1 VPNID
6 FAALRAAR
14 QPQQAAPIAPQ
25 QPQRREWLR
34 YAAFAIAAILLA
46 LWLSGRGPSPTPG
59 PGPNP
64 IDAEGLHVLVM
75 TPADLAGLSKEQKE
89 FLASAKVADWVE
101 SNQGKYRSYPQS
113 QNINN
118 EDLVWREIRGQLAPP
133 YLVGVLK
140 NRRLTKMEAPQG
152 IDAGIAAL
160 ERVR

>member
-25 QPQRREWLR
+25 PSRRREWLR
-34 YAAFAIAAILLA
+34 YIAICGAAFLLA
-46 LWLSGRGPSPTPG
+46 WALSGRGITPG
-59 PGPNP
+59 PGPTP
-64 IDAEGLHVLVM
+64 IDADGLHVLVM

-89 FLASAKVADWVE
+89 FLASAKIADWVE
-101 SNQGKYRSYPQS
+101 SKQGKYRSYPQS
-113 QNINN
+113 QNIDN
-118 EDLVWREIRGQLAPP
+118 EDPVWREIRGQLAPP